1 MQISTLNKYF
11 HWFLLL
17 SILFFNGCLSL
28 KSISAQS
35 GASSLYETF
44 FVGELGTQYFIKPI
58 SFKEVERKDKIFLDF
73 TFRYKNIIE
82 DSAIINFSV
91 NSTEIFK
98 NVDSLEIKN
107 EIKNISSNKLK
118 LMYNEKLNKKL
129 ISRFS
134 CNILLEDVCQ
144 IFKNENWHINIYIDS
159 VKYSFY
165 SSKKTKK
172 TLKKVCDNLFILF

>member
-1 MQISTLNKYF
+1 MSFKP
-11 HWFLLL
+11 
-17 SILFFNGCLSL
+17 
-28 KSISAQS
+28 ISAQS

-58 SFKEVERKDKIFLDF
+58 LFKEVEKKDKIFLDF
-73 TFRYKNIIE
+73 TFRYKNKIE

-98 NVDSLEIKN
+98 NIDSLEIIN
-107 EIKNISSNKLK
+107 DIKNISSNKSK

-134 CNILLEDVCQ
+134 CNILLEDICQ
-144 IFKNENWHINIYIDS
+144 IFKNENWYINLYIDS
-159 VKYSFY
+159 VKYSFC

-172 TLKKVCDNLFILF
+172 TLKKVFENLFILF